1 MARRGNDPLHQRADP
16 PRVPVGRDKAR
27 GAERSGPIAT
37 GRAGQRAA
45 FRTRLWT
52 LEENL
57 KVADRLLVLLGEV
70 SCAGKQVH
78 DANIVAT
85 MLVHGIDTIAT
96 MNAAGYARFSDHI
109 AVLPFR

>member
-1 MARRGNDPLHQRADP
+1 
-16 PRVPVGRDKAR
+16 
-27 GAERSGPIAT
+27 
-37 GRAGQRAA
+37 
-45 FRTRLWT
+45 
-52 LEENL
+52 
-57 KVADRLLVLLGEV
+57 LLVLLGEV